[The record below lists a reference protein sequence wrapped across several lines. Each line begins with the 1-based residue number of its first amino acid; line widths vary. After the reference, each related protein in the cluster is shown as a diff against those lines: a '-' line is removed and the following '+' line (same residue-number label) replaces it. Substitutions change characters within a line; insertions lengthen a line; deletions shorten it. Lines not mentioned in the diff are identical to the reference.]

1 MSSFRTLVFKEVV
14 HGNTWSATSH
24 DITLIVRKATKG
36 YVAFLQKWSVEANA
50 FTMDAVSVD
59 GQVTLFPSRESAESA
74 CQYRY
79 EQELRW
85 MHSRSR

>member
-1 MSSFRTLVFKEVV
+1 MSSFRTLVFRELD
-14 HGNTWSATSH
+14 HGKAWSVTSH
-24 DITLIVRKATKG
+24 DITLIVRKTPKG
-36 YVAFLQKWSVEANA
+36 YLAFLQKWSVEANA

-59 GQVTLFPSRESAESA
+59 GQEMLFPSREAAEAA
-74 CQYRY
+74 CQLRY